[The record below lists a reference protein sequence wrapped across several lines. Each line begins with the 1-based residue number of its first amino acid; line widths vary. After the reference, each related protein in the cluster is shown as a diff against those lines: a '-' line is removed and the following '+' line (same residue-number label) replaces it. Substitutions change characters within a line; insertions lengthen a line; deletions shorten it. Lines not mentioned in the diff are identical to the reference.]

1 MTAIKKAISLVVYQ
15 RKPGKET
22 GRKSPSWVLTNFK
35 ACRRKLLLK
44 NQKKNEKKNHIGLY
58 IGLWMNL
65 CPKIFLKPIERSAEK
80 YQRLTAGCKT

>member
-44 NQKKNEKKNHIGLY
+44 NKKKNEKKNSYRTVYWTVDEPMSQDIFETNRTVGRKVSEANS
-58 IGLWMNL
+58 WM
-65 CPKIFLKPIERSAEK
+65 
-80 YQRLTAGCKT
+80 